1 VSAGES
7 YFALSAELP
16 ESSSELAQW
25 LFHKND
31 SLGLEIRDESVRAM
45 PGEPLLKG
53 GRVRV
58 VAFFGERQQAERAR
72 EELRRRVPDVRLS
85 LSEALCEDWS
95 ESWKSQV
102 RSAQVGRIWVGP
114 PWRTADAAPG
124 SLRILIE
131 PKMAFGTGDHPTT
144 QLCLQALDE
153 LLTGR
158 PGQSVLDVGTGSGVL
173 AIAAKKLGAER
184 VLAVDT
190 DPQAI
195 ALAKENCQL
204 NQVDGIGLS
213 DAPVASIDE
222 PFDILVANLFANA
235 LVQLAPDFRRLAR
248 KHLVVCGILDEQAA
262 EVEAAYRRHRF
273 ILDGS
278 RARRNWVRLELTP
291 R

>member
-1 VSAGES
+1 
-7 YFALSAELP
+7 
-16 ESSSELAQW
+16 
-25 LFHKND
+25 
-31 SLGLEIRDESVRAM
+31 
-45 PGEPLLKG
+45 
-53 GRVRV
+53 
-58 VAFFGERQQAERAR
+58 
-72 EELRRRVPDVRLS
+72 
-85 LSEALCEDWS
+85 
-95 ESWKSQV
+95 
-102 RSAQVGRIWVGP
+102 
-114 PWRTADAAPG
+114 
-124 SLRILIE
+124 
-131 PKMAFGTGDHPTT
+131 MAFGTGDHPTT